1 MTIAPTKIAALA
13 NRNTNS
19 DNNNNKFNDDNSSS
33 SNNNSR
39 AIAFIN
45 HDNNENVNDTMNGG
59 GSWVE
64 GGKELKKL
72 PITGRGI
79 ISSLETECKRTL
91 GSSVLAVY

>member
-1 MTIAPTKIAALA
+1 MAIAPTKIAALA
-13 NRNTNS
+13 NHNTTS
-19 DNNNNKFNDDNSSS
+19 DNNSNKFYDDNSSS
-33 SNNNSR
+33 NNSGT
-39 AIAFIN
+39 IAFIN

>member
-1 MTIAPTKIAALA
+1 MAIAPTKIAALA
-13 NRNTNS
+13 NHNTNS
-19 DNNNNKFNDDNSSS
+19 DNNSNKFYDDNSSS
-33 SNNNSR
+33 NNSGT
-39 AIAFIN
+39 IAFIN

>member
-19 DNNNNKFNDDNSSS
+19 DNNNNKFNDDN
-33 SNNNSR
+33 NSR

-45 HDNNENVNDTMNGG
+45 HDNNENVNGTMNGG

-79 ISSLETECKRTL
+79 ISS
-91 GSSVLAVY
+91 